1 MKNLMLLTILL
12 IPLKLF
18 APNTANYKKDIF
30 FMMETSI
37 IEDNLRV
44 LKNDSIKSRK
54 EVFKLAQ
61 ETIEIYLNRGNYK
74 QYFPNLDSI
83 SYGLACIFVS
93 ESSNSKGQSAKSS
106 LWLKHN
112 NGFGLTC
119 SQGKRLISWEM
130 INGNKVIMYRNF
142 QTFTSFQAA
151 IDSLIKSLRKDNY
164 NKTRNSS
171 SIKEFLYN
179 LQRDGYCTNTNWPEF
194 AFNQIYL
201 L

>member
-1 MKNLMLLTILL
+1 MLLTILL

-74 QYFPNLDSI
+74 QYFPNIQDSI

-93 ESSNSKGQSAKSS
+93 ESSNSLGHSAKSS
-106 LWLKHN
+106 LWLQSN
-112 NGFGLTC
+112 NPFGLTC
-119 SQGKRLISWEM
+119 SQGRKLISWEM
-130 INGNKVIMYRNF
+130 INGKRIVMYRNF

-179 LQRDGYCTNTNWPEF
+179 LQKNGYCTNKYWPEF
-194 AFNQIYL
+194 AYKQIYL